1 LLIDQYQSTQKQ
13 PSQSSCK
20 AAFVLNEIKT
30 FDKFYP
36 DIGGG

>member
-1 LLIDQYQSTQKQ
+1 LLIDQYQSTQKK
-13 PSQSSCK
+13 PFASSCK
-20 AAFVLNEIKT
+20 ASFVLNEIKT